1 MNLSNLSGSNLI
13 AFASSLA
20 ILISQDLTTDEI
32 GLLATFFSALGD
44 NLAILAINS
53 TNKITS
59 VNSCLFF
66 IVAIKPS
73 AQVGNLY
80 PQNLLN
86 FSFTETELTS

>member
-32 GLLATFFSALGD
+32 GLFAAFFSALGD

-53 TNKITS
+53 TN
-59 VNSCLFF
+59 NS
-66 IVAIKPS
+66 
-73 AQVGNLY
+73 
-80 PQNLLN
+80 
-86 FSFTETELTS
+86 